1 MLFRSTFRRINRK
14 QAIIATASFCDRR
27 AVILATQQAFA
38 SREAGIAH
46 YRQLRSPGAQA
57 LSCARPFARRALI
70 TARPARVF
78 IRALK
83 PCRRFRLTSLGW
95 KVRFIRR
102 ISNTVA
108 GSQKGVGV
116 YSLLWRNVNF
126 FRGSRVGCG

>member
-1 MLFRSTFRRINRK
+1 MK
-14 QAIIATASFCDRR
+14 R
-27 AVILATQQAFA
+27 ALLTTD
-38 SREAGIAH
+38 S
-46 YRQLRSPGAQA
+46 LRSPGAQA

-102 ISNTVA
+102 ISNTVG

-126 FRGSRVGCG
+126 LGGLEWAVDKLN